1 MCVPIAKALVNAH
14 KRGIEVEII
23 LEKYQ
28 RTAKYSPADFLANS
42 GMSTK
47 IDDTKID
54 DAYAIACNEE
64 RDYVYSDTPNFFGI
78 WKIEGVIPKALD
90 PNIHPCRFLF
100 LTLYFGSGALG
111 PLGSR

>member
-14 KRGIEVEII
+14 KRGMEVEII

-28 RTAKYSPADFLANS
+28 RTATYSRADFLANS

-47 IDDTKID
+47 IDD
-54 DAYAIACNEE
+54 AHAIACNKE
-64 RDYVYSDTPNFFGI
+64 RDYVYSDTPNFLGI

-90 PNIHPCRFLF
+90 PNIHPRKFLF
-100 LTLYFGSGALG
+100 LALYLGSRALG
-111 PLGSR
+111 PLGSG